1 MPVKPLNT
9 SALTALLARIDSAR
23 EGEIRSITPISPTSI
38 EIRFSVQDIARG
50 YDWIDIGFRM
60 DGVSDAKL
68 VSDNVL
74 RSLDM
79 SEGITVEITAKGCA
93 IGIGSYDGRVNEAPC
108 YILGASLGYEE
119 LPFSG

>member
-1 MPVKPLNT
+1 MPVKPL
-9 SALTALLARIDSAR
+9 SASTLKNLLERIDNAAQ
-23 EGEIRSITPISPTSI
+23 GEIRSLIPLSPTSI

-50 YDWIDIGFRM
+50 YDWIDILFRV
-60 DGVSDAKL
+60 DGVNDAKL

-79 SEGITVEITAKGCA
+79 SEGITVEMERNGCSLA
-93 IGIGSYDGRVNEAPC
+93 IGRYDGRCNEAPF
-108 YILGASLGYEE
+108 YIIGTSIGYEE